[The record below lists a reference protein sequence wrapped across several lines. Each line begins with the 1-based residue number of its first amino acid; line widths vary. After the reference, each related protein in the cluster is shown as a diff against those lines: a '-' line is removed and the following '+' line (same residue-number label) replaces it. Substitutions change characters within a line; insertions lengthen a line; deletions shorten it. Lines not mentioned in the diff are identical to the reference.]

1 MFIKSSGF
9 LYSLIYSIL
18 YCRKTSGLFKLTA
31 CGLIWNSLLSSR
43 GEQIIKGNENCL
55 ISLLWQ
61 QIHLFVMFC
70 FVTFHLL
77 RIKIVSDYFWVSNFC
92 ATPTEMT
99 GSNWVKDRSSDSS
112 LTLWKCLFWAVKKSS
127 SFIES
132 TENLQNRR
140 MFRKNVSWSVL
151 RWFDIELLSGL
162 ANFRSSFQ
170 HLSLPNI

>member
-1 MFIKSSGF
+1 MQTLFSCEENLKNNQDWQRFKKAQEQMKCVTVNIFFQRSNICQQQRF

-18 YCRKTSGLFKLTA
+18 DCLKTSGLFKLTA
-31 CGLIWNSLLSSR
+31 CGLIWNSLLSYR
-43 GEQIIKGNENCL
+43 GEQVIKGNENCL

-99 GSNWVKDRSSDSS
+99 GSNWIKDRSCDSS

-127 SFIES
+127 
-132 TENLQNRR
+132 
-140 MFRKNVSWSVL
+140 
-151 RWFDIELLSGL
+151 
-162 ANFRSSFQ
+162 
-170 HLSLPNI
+170 